1 MALWLELLIAAL
13 LILAGLF
20 AIVGSFGLI
29 RLPDPMTR
37 LHAPTKATTL
47 GIGGVLVASMLYSWA
62 AFGRLSAH
70 ELLITLFLFLS
81 APITAF
87 FIGKVHLHARQDRA
101 ALPPAPSSGTR
112 PVASRPSWDSHA
124 PRFRPSLRSS
134 SLVRDVEGPGD
145 DGAIFASCVEATA

>member
-81 APITAF
+81 APITA
-87 FIGKVHLHARQDRA
+87 AQYSA
-101 ALPPAPSSGTR
+101 ANVDTSTTTAATR
-112 PVASRPSWDSHA
+112 WCRRM
-124 PRFRPSLRSS
+124 PR
-134 SLVRDVEGPGD
+134 
-145 DGAIFASCVEATA
+145 